1 MAIALRSLVARST
14 KIFGNGTKP
23 ISYLLH
29 LLWPRKRFKLPHAAK
44 PLLPLPSNHRIPKI
58 LWQTN
63 YTDHVTLAVYLNYLF
78 NRLLSPTYA
87 YRFMDNAA
95 CSAFVQRHCSPEIF
109 EAYSKLQIGAAQA
122 DLWRLLVLREH
133 GGVYLDIDAHLAWPL
148 GLTIDVERTELYL
161 IHRGGELSNYL
172 IASEARNPRLDLVV
186 EQILENIGCKSSD
199 NVFELTG
206 PAALQRALSGHDVP
220 TTYYAQTCFQGSF
233 TNEFFQY
240 VDHPQGKWN
249 DVQNRIG
256 ILSR

>member
-1 MAIALRSLVARST
+1 MAIALRSLGARLT

-23 ISYLLH
+23 ISYLFH
-29 LLWPRKRFKLPHAAK
+29 LLWPHKRFKLPRAAN
-44 PLLPLPSNHRIPKI
+44 PLLPLPGNHRIPRV

-63 YTDHVTLAVYLNYLF
+63 YTDRVTLAVYLNYLF

-87 YRFMDNAA
+87 YRFMDTAER
-95 CSAFVQRHCSPEIF
+95 SAFVQRHCSSEIF
-109 EAYSKLQIGAAQA
+109 EAYSKLQVGAAQA

-148 GLTIDVERTELYL
+148 GRMIGVESTELYVT
-161 IHRGGELSNYL
+161 HRGGELSNYF
-172 IASEARNPRLDLVV
+172 IASEPRNPRLDLVV
-186 EQILENIGCKSSD
+186 DRILENISGRSSN

-206 PAALQRALSGHDVP
+206 PSVLQRALSGQDVP

-240 VDHPQGKWN
+240 VDHPDGKWS
-249 DVQNRIG
+249 DVQNRMS
-256 ILSR
+256 ILSP